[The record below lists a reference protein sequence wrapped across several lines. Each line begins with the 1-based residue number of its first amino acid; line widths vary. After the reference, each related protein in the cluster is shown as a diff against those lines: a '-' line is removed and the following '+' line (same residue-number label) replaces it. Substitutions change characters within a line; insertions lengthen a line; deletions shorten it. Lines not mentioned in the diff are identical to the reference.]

1 MPEPTATPPTA
12 TEEAQTATR
21 MLSASGAAEP
31 GDTASASAVSEPPAL
46 DQAELDLESAP
57 ARRRPRLLWA
67 PLVVLAAAALVAAG
81 FGLRGLAGGAPG
93 DDSVD
98 AGFLR
103 DMTEH
108 HAQAVQMSMLEF
120 SHGADENTI
129 AISQDIALGQQR
141 EIGVMGSWLADWG
154 LGQSTVGEPM
164 RWMGGTG
171 AAADGHDMA
180 GMHDGS
186 GSLGTP
192 VGTDGVRMPG
202 MASGTELT
210 QLASSQ
216 GRDSDVRFLTL
227 MIHHHRGGIIMA
239 QFASQHASEDKV
251 RALAKAMV
259 TVQSWDISQ
268 MQFDLQRLGAPPA

>member
-1 MPEPTATPPTA
+1 MK
-12 TEEAQTATR
+12 
-21 MLSASGAAEP
+21 P
-31 GDTASASAVSEPPAL
+31 GDAASASAVPEPPAP
-46 DQAELDLESAP
+46 DQAELEPEAAP
-57 ARRRPRLLWA
+57 ARRPRPRLLWA

-93 DDSVD
+93 DGSVD

-103 DMTEH
+103 DMSDH

-120 SHGADENTI
+120 SHGADKDTI
-129 AISQDIALGQQR
+129 AISQDIALSQQR
-141 EIGVMGSWLADWG
+141 EAGVMGAWLADWG
-154 LGQSTVGEPM
+154 LGQSTIGEPM

-171 AAADGHDMA
+171 AGTDGHDMA

-202 MASGTELT
+202 MASDTELT
-210 QLASSQ
+210 QLASSR

-227 MIHHHRGGIIMA
+227 MIHHHRGGIMMA
-239 QFASQHASEDKV
+239 QYASQHAGDNKV
-251 RALAKAMV
+251 RTLAKAMV
-259 TVQSWDISQ
+259 TVQSKDISQ